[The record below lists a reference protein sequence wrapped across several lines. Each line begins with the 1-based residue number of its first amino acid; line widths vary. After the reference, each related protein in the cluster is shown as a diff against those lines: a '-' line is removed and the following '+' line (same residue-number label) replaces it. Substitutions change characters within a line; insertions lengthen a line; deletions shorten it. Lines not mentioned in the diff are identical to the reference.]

1 MDITSSLQVRPKS
14 MNPIPDELKDFYDSI
29 EKLNSLTIWNIH
41 RELKATAKIKGDWEK
56 KVIVERKSLNYNL
69 NKGKLLTN
77 VQVTDSQGQITSIG
91 LEKEDI
97 EYLKERLD
105 FTQNSWLKSRYSHLL
120 WQEIKHNKYA
130 EIAID
135 NYVAT
140 INRIKAEEAR
150 ELPIILSAILFISK
164 KTKKK
169 LEIAK
174 EVATTLINDLPNWF
188 KPNILNSILENN
200 IFTKE
205 ELNDIALKVPSWVE
219 DENPVSYFANKQK
232 LEAGIQLY
240 NLLELPLNELY
251 ELLAKN
257 EDLILEQ
264 HQEDT
269 DFVKFT
275 TIGTKAKYLR
285 LAGKLEEAEDNLKEY
300 NRLKQTVKLGK
311 VSWELGE
318 KETEMF
324 NKYLNMK
331 SKVILDMPTE
341 GILAFFSINEDIL
354 VDPEE
359 NLKNAE
365 KTIKNSIRNLF
376 STSVFDI
383 NSNFKNLEDSEKID
397 KEVIQSYT
405 ISHGV
410 KCFSL
415 FLKVFVDGILTGKL
429 NYYKIYDFFESQTW
443 YGTKFK
449 RGMTD
454 NEIDQNSNWLTM
466 LAPGIHN
473 LIAQFE
479 LSVLMNTNKINNF
492 ILAMDSLTLKFEGAL
507 RDFIRLS
514 GGNTSTSKRGEIK
527 EQLLEE
533 LLENPTTKKYF
544 TERDIELFKFT
555 FTQKGKNLRNN
566 IAHSFLQFSD
576 YNLQS
581 VTLVFFCIL
590 RLGKYTF
597 DEKTSS

>member
-1 MDITSSLQVRPKS
+1 

-41 RELKATAKIKGDWEK
+41 RELKATAKIKGDSAK

>member
-1 MDITSSLQVRPKS
+1 
-14 MNPIPDELKDFYDSI
+14 MNQIPDKLKDFYDSI
-29 EKLNSLTIWNIH
+29 ENLNSLTIWNIH
-41 RELKATAKIKGDWEK
+41 RELKVTAKIEGDWKK

-69 NKGKLLTN
+69 NKGELLTN

-120 WQEIKHNKYA
+120 WQEIRHNKYA
-130 EIAID
+130 EVAID
-135 NYVAT
+135 NYIAT
-140 INRIKAEEAR
+140 INRIKAEESR

-169 LEIAK
+169 LEVAK
-174 EVATTLINDLPNWF
+174 EVAITLINDLPNWF

-200 IFTKE
+200 IFSKE

-240 NLLELPLNELY
+240 KLLELPLNQLY

-269 DFVKFT
+269 DFVKYT

-311 VSWELGE
+311 VSWQLGE

-324 NKYLNMK
+324 NKYLDMK

-341 GILAFFSINEDIL
+341 GVLAFFSINEDIL

-365 KTIKNSIRNLF
+365 KTIKNSIRSLF

-533 LLENPTTKKYF
+533 LLENDTTKKYF
-544 TERDIELFKFT
+544 TEKDIELFKFT

-576 YNLQS
+576 YNLQA

-597 DEKTSS
+597 NEKTSS

>member
-1 MDITSSLQVRPKS
+1 

-41 RELKATAKIKGDWEK
+41 RELKVTAKIKGDWEK

-130 EIAID
+130 EVAID
-135 NYVAT
+135 NYIAT

-200 IFTKE
+200 IFSKE

-311 VSWELGE
+311 VSWQLGE

-527 EQLLEE
+527 EQILEE

-566 IAHSFLQFSD
+566 ISHSFLQFSD

>member
-1 MDITSSLQVRPKS
+1 
-14 MNPIPDELKDFYDSI
+14 MNQIPDKLKDFYDSI
-29 EKLNSLTIWNIH
+29 ENLNSLTIWNIH
-41 RELKATAKIKGDWEK
+41 RELKVTAKIEGDWKK

-69 NKGKLLTN
+69 NKGELLTN

-130 EIAID
+130 EVAID
-135 NYVAT
+135 NYIAT
-140 INRIKAEEAR
+140 INRIKEEESR

-169 LEIAK
+169 LEVAK

-200 IFTKE
+200 IFSKE

-240 NLLELPLNELY
+240 KLLELPLNQLY

-311 VSWELGE
+311 VSWQLGE
-318 KETEMF
+318 KESEMF

-397 KEVIQSYT
+397 KEVIQNYT

-544 TERDIELFKFT
+544 TEKDIELFKFT

-576 YNLQS
+576 YNLQA

-597 DEKTSS
+597 NEKTSS

>member
-1 MDITSSLQVRPKS
+1 

-41 RELKATAKIKGDWEK
+41 RQVKATDKIKGEWEK

-91 LEKEDI
+91 LEEEDI

-120 WQEIKHNKYA
+120 WQEIRHNKYA
-130 EIAID
+130 EVAID

-140 INRIKAEEAR
+140 IKRMKAEEAR
-150 ELPIILSAILFISK
+150 ELPIILSAILFLSK
-164 KTKKK
+164 NTRKK

-174 EVATTLINDLPNWF
+174 EVATSLINDLPNWF

-200 IFTKE
+200 IFSKE
-205 ELNDIALKVPSWVE
+205 ELNNIALKVPSWVE
-219 DENPVSYFANKQK
+219 DENTVSYFANKQVLK
-232 LEAGIQLY
+232 AGIQLY

-285 LAGKLEEAEDNLKEY
+285 LAGKFEEAEDNLKEY
-300 NRLKQTVKLGK
+300 NKLKQTVKLGK
-311 VSWELGE
+311 VSWQLEG

-324 NKYLNMK
+324 NKFLNMK

-415 FLKVFVDGILTGKL
+415 FLKVFVDGILNGKL

-514 GGNTSTSKRGEIK
+514 GGNTSKSKSGEIK
-527 EQLLEE
+527 EQLLED
-533 LLENPTTKKYF
+533 LLENSTTKKYF
-544 TERDIELFKFT
+544 TEKDIELFKFT

-581 VTLVFFCIL
+581 VTLVFFCIV

>member
-1 MDITSSLQVRPKS
+1 
-14 MNPIPDELKDFYDSI
+14 MNEIPDELKEFYNSI
-29 EKLNSLTIWNIH
+29 ENLNSLSIWNIQ
-41 RELKATAKIKGDWEK
+41 RELKPTKRIKGDWEK
-56 KVIVERKSLNYNL
+56 KLIVERKSLNYNL
-69 NKGKLLTN
+69 NKGELITN
-77 VQVTDSQGQITSIG
+77 VQVTDTKGQIASIG
-91 LEKEDI
+91 LDKDDL
-97 EYLKERLD
+97 EYLKNRLE
-105 FTQNSWLKSRYSHLL
+105 TTENTCLKSRYSHLL
-120 WQEIKHNKYA
+120 WQETKHNRYA

-135 NYVAT
+135 NYIQT

-150 ELPIILSAILFISK
+150 ELPIILSAILHISK
-164 KTKKK
+164 KSKKK
-169 LEIAK
+169 IDIAK
-174 EVATTLINDLPNWF
+174 ETASTLVNDLPNWF
-188 KPNILNSILENN
+188 KPNILNSILDNN
-200 IFTKE
+200 TLSKE
-205 ELNDIALKVPSWVE
+205 ELNDIASKLPKWIE
-219 DENPVSYFANKQK
+219 DDKPVSYFTNKNK
-232 LEAGIQLY
+232 LETGIRLY
-240 NLLELPLNELY
+240 NLIGLPLNELY

-269 DFVKFT
+269 DFVKFS

-285 LAGKLEEAEDNLKEY
+285 LAGKIEEAEENLKEY

-311 VSWELGE
+311 VNWELGE

-324 NKYLNMK
+324 NEYLNMK
-331 SKVILDMPTE
+331 SKIILDMPTD

-354 VDPEE
+354 VDPIENEE
-359 NLKNAE
+359 NAK
-365 KTIKNSIRNLF
+365 KSIKNSISNLF

-383 NSNFKNLEDSEKID
+383 NSNFKNLEDSDKID
-397 KEVIQSYT
+397 KEIIQSYT
-405 ISHGV
+405 IAHGV

-415 FLKVFVDGILTGKL
+415 FLKVFVDGIITGKL
-429 NYYKIYDFFESQTW
+429 NYYKIFEFLEVQTW
-443 YGTKFK
+443 YGMKFK

-454 NEIDQNSNWLTM
+454 NEIDQNSSWLTM

-473 LIAQFE
+473 LFSQFE

-492 ILAMDSLTLKFEGAL
+492 ILAMDSLTVKFEGAL

-533 LLENPTTKKYF
+533 LLDNPTTKKHF
-544 TERDIELFKFT
+544 TAKDIELFKYT

-566 IAHSFLQFSD
+566 IAHSFLQYSD

-597 DEKTSS
+597 EEKTSS

>member
-1 MDITSSLQVRPKS
+1 
-14 MNPIPDELKDFYDSI
+14 MNNIPDELKEFYNSI
-29 EKLNSLTIWNIH
+29 ENLNSLSIWNIQ
-41 RELKATAKIKGDWEK
+41 RELKPTKRIKGDWEK
-56 KVIVERKSLNYNL
+56 KLIVERKSLNYNL
-69 NKGKLLTN
+69 NKGVLMTN
-77 VQVTDSQGQITSIG
+77 IQVTDTKGQIASIG
-91 LEKEDI
+91 LDKDDL
-97 EYLKERLD
+97 EYLKDRLE
-105 FTQNSWLKSRYSHLL
+105 TTENTWLKSRYSHLL
-120 WQEIKHNKYA
+120 WQETKHNKYA

-135 NYVAT
+135 NYIQT

-150 ELPIILSAILFISK
+150 ELPIILSAILHVSK
-164 KTKKK
+164 KSKKK
-169 LEIAK
+169 IDIVKETAK
-174 EVATTLINDLPNWF
+174 TLINDLPNWF
-188 KPNILNSILENN
+188 KPNILNSILDNN
-200 IFTKE
+200 TLSKE
-205 ELNDIALKVPSWVE
+205 ELNDIASKLPKWIE
-219 DENPVSYFANKQK
+219 DDKPVSYYTNKNK
-232 LEAGIQLY
+232 LETGIRLY
-240 NLLELPLNELY
+240 NLIGLPLNELY

-285 LAGKLEEAEDNLKEY
+285 LAGKIEEAEENLKEY

-311 VSWELGE
+311 VNWELGE

-324 NKYLNMK
+324 NEYLNMK
-331 SKVILDMPTE
+331 SKIILDMPTD

-354 VDPEE
+354 VDPVE
-359 NLKNAE
+359 NKENA
-365 KTIKNSIRNLF
+365 KKSIKNSISSLF

-383 NSNFKNLEDSEKID
+383 NSNFKNLEHSDKID
-397 KEVIQSYT
+397 KEIIQSYT
-405 ISHGV
+405 IAHGV

-415 FLKVFVDGILTGKL
+415 FLKVLVDGIITGKL
-429 NYYKIYDFFESQTW
+429 NYYKIFEFLEVQTW
-443 YGTKFK
+443 YGMKFK

-454 NEIDQNSNWLTM
+454 NEIDQNSSWLTM

-473 LIAQFE
+473 LFSQFE

-492 ILAMDSLTLKFEGAL
+492 ILAMDSLTVKFEGAL

-514 GGNTSTSKRGEIK
+514 GGNTSTSKKGEIK

-533 LLENPTTKKYF
+533 LLDNPTTKKHF
-544 TERDIELFKFT
+544 TAKDIELFKYT

-566 IAHSFLQFSD
+566 IAHSFLQYSD
-576 YNLQS
+576 YNLQA

-597 DEKTSS
+597 EEKTSC

>member
-1 MDITSSLQVRPKS
+1 
-14 MNPIPDELKDFYDSI
+14 MNEIPDELKDFYDSI
-29 EKLNSLTIWNIH
+29 ENLNSLSIWNIH
-41 RELKATAKIKGDWEK
+41 RELKVTAKIEGEWEK
-56 KVIVERKSLNYNL
+56 KIIVERKSLNYNL
-69 NKGKLLTN
+69 NKGELLTN
-77 VQVTDSQGQITSIG
+77 VQVTDVQGQITSIG

-105 FTQNSWLKSRYSHLL
+105 FTQNTWLKSRYSHLL
-120 WQEIKHNKYA
+120 WQENKHIKYA

-140 INRIKAEEAR
+140 INRIKAEEAY
-150 ELPIILSAILFISK
+150 ELPKILSAILFISK
-164 KTKKK
+164 KTKIKS
-169 LEIAK
+169 EVAK
-174 EVATTLINDLPNWF
+174 EVAITLINELPNWL
-188 KPNILNSILENN
+188 KTNILSSILENN
-200 IFTKE
+200 ILSND
-205 ELNDIALKVPSWVE
+205 ELNDIALDLPSWIE
-219 DENPVSYFANKQK
+219 DKNPVSYFSNKQK
-232 LEAGIQLY
+232 LETGIQLY
-240 NLLELPLNELY
+240 NLLKLPLDKLY

-264 HQEDT
+264 HQEDK
-269 DFVKFT
+269 DFLKFT

-285 LAGKLEEAEDNLKEY
+285 LAGKLEESEENLKEY
-300 NRLKQTVKLGK
+300 NRLKQIVKLGK
-311 VSWELGE
+311 VSWQLGE

-324 NKYLNMK
+324 NSYLNMK
-331 SKVILDMPTE
+331 SNVILDMPTE
-341 GILAFFSINEDIL
+341 AILAFFSINEDIL
-354 VDPEE
+354 VTPIE
-359 NLKNAE
+359 NQENANKN
-365 KTIKNSIRNLF
+365 IKNSILSLF
-376 STSVFDI
+376 GTSVFDI
-383 NSNFKNLEDSEKID
+383 NCNFKNLKDSEKID
-397 KEVIQSYT
+397 KEIIQSYT

-443 YGTKFK
+443 YGAKFK
-449 RGMTD
+449 RGMND

-473 LIAQFE
+473 LFAQFE
-479 LSVLMNTNKINNF
+479 LSVLMSTNKINNF

-514 GGNTSTSKRGEIK
+514 GGNTSTSKNGELK

-533 LLENPTTKKYF
+533 LLENQTTKKYF
-544 TERDIELFKFT
+544 TEKDIELFKYT
-555 FTQKGKNLRNN
+555 FTRKGNNFRNN
-566 IAHSFLQFSD
+566 IAHSFLEFSD

-597 DEKTSS
+597 NEKPAPNN

>member
-1 MDITSSLQVRPKS
+1 
-14 MNPIPDELKDFYDSI
+14 MNQIPDKLKDFYDSI
-29 EKLNSLTIWNIH
+29 ENLNSLTIWNIH
-41 RELKATAKIKGDWEK
+41 RELKVTAKIEGDWKK

-69 NKGKLLTN
+69 NKGELLTN

-120 WQEIKHNKYA
+120 WQEIRHNKYA
-130 EIAID
+130 EVAID
-135 NYVAT
+135 NYIAT
-140 INRIKAEEAR
+140 INRIKVEESR

-169 LEIAK
+169 LEVAK
-174 EVATTLINDLPNWF
+174 EVAITLINDLPNWF

-200 IFTKE
+200 IFSKE

-240 NLLELPLNELY
+240 KLLELPLNQLY

-269 DFVKFT
+269 DFVKYT

-311 VSWELGE
+311 VSWQLGE

-324 NKYLNMK
+324 NKYLDMK

-341 GILAFFSINEDIL
+341 GVLAFFSINEDIL

-365 KTIKNSIRNLF
+365 KTIKNSIRSLF

-533 LLENPTTKKYF
+533 LLENDTTKKYF
-544 TERDIELFKFT
+544 TEKDIELFKFT

-576 YNLQS
+576 YNLQA

-597 DEKTSS
+597 NEKTSS

>member
-1 MDITSSLQVRPKS
+1 

-41 RELKATAKIKGDWEK
+41 RELKVTAKIKGDWEK

-130 EIAID
+130 EVAID
-135 NYVAT
+135 NYIAT

-200 IFTKE
+200 IFSKE

-311 VSWELGE
+311 VSWQLGE

-527 EQLLEE
+527 EQILEE

>member
-1 MDITSSLQVRPKS
+1 

-41 RELKATAKIKGDWEK
+41 RELKVTAKITGDWEK
-56 KVIVERKSLNYNL
+56 KVIVERKTLNYNL

-77 VQVTDSQGQITSIG
+77 LQVTDSQGQITSIG

-140 INRIKAEEAR
+140 LNRIKAEEAQ

-164 KTKKK
+164 NTKKK

-200 IFTKE
+200 IFSKE

-219 DENPVSYFANKQK
+219 DENPVSYSANKQK

-257 EDLILEQ
+257 EDLILKQ

-269 DFVKFT
+269 DFIKFI

-311 VSWELGE
+311 ASWQLGE

-324 NKYLNMK
+324 NKYINMK

-383 NSNFKNLEDSEKID
+383 NSNFKNLEDSEKIE

-597 DEKTSS
+597 DEKPAANNV

>member
-1 MDITSSLQVRPKS
+1 
-14 MNPIPDELKDFYDSI
+14 MNPIPDELKEFYDSI

-69 NKGKLLTN
+69 NKGKLLNN
-77 VQVTDSQGQITSIG
+77 VQVTDSQGQITSVG

-130 EIAID
+130 EVAID

-200 IFTKE
+200 IFSKE

-311 VSWELGE
+311 VSWQLGE

-341 GILAFFSINEDIL
+341 GILAFFSINEDFL

-507 RDFIRLS
+507 RGFIRLS

-544 TERDIELFKFT
+544 TERDMELFKFT
-555 FTQKGKNLRNN
+555 FTLKGKNLRNN

-597 DEKTSS
+597 EEKTSS